1 MREWA
6 REGFGGRAQVC
17 YSAIAMTWNLPMIRS
32 TTAAFAALYLLA
44 AAVPAFAETD
54 AQKQAEAQ
62 ADAQEKAKRAEAD
75 KEAAAKAPP
84 PAIPGAVSA
93 GEAAP
98 PSKNVA
104 EMSPNDA
111 LFDAINRGDSAGAR
125 DAISRGAQLDARNVL
140 GQTPTDAA
148 IEADRNDITFMLL
161 SLRGAV
167 GNGTRPHVTPASM
180 QVASEAHGHLHGA
193 RHGKAAS
200 RALTI
205 RASAPAVPNPGTP
218 NPAAGFNGF

>member
-1 MREWA
+1 MTRMSPMR
-6 REGFGGRAQVC
+6 RC
-17 YSAIAMTWNLPMIRS
+17 

-44 AAVPAFAETD
+44 AGVPAYAETD
-54 AQKQAEAQ
+54 AQKEAEAQ
-62 ADAQEKAKRAEAD
+62 ADAQEKAKRAETE

-84 PAIPGAVSA
+84 PAIPGAVSS

-98 PSKNVA
+98 PSRNAA

-167 GNGTRPHVTPASM
+167 SSGTRPRVTQAAM
-180 QVASEAHGHLHGA
+180 QVPDSAGRGRHHGNAAHG
-193 RHGKAAS
+193 RVAAS
-200 RALTI
+200 GAVT
-205 RASAPAVPNPGTP
+205 AAAVPNPGTP
-218 NPAAGFNGF
+218 NPAVGFNGF

>member
-1 MREWA
+1 
-6 REGFGGRAQVC
+6 
-17 YSAIAMTWNLPMIRS
+17 MIRLR
-32 TTAAFAALYLLA
+32 FAALAAVYVLA

-62 ADAQEKAKRAEAD
+62 ADAQEAAKRAEAA

-84 PAIPGAVSA
+84 PAIPGAVSS
-93 GEAAP
+93 GTPAP

-111 LFDAINRGDSAGAR
+111 LFDAINRGDAAGAR
-125 DAISRGAQLDARNVL
+125 DAISRGAQLEAHNVL

-148 IEADRNDITFMLL
+148 IEANRNDITFMLL

-167 GNGTRPHVTPASM
+167 GNSSRPHVVTATARSPATTKASPRHR
-180 QVASEAHGHLHGA
+180 QGANVTLAHATTAAPVAE
-193 RHGKAAS
+193 
-200 RALTI
+200 
-205 RASAPAVPNPGTP
+205 NPGTP
-218 NPAAGFNGF
+218 NPAVGFNGF

>member
-1 MREWA
+1 
-6 REGFGGRAQVC
+6 
-17 YSAIAMTWNLPMIRS
+17 MTRVSPMLRS
-32 TTAAFAALYLLA
+32 TTAAFAALYLLTA
-44 AAVPAFAETD
+44 AIPAYAETD
-54 AQKQAEAQ
+54 AQKEAEAQ
-62 ADAQEKAKRAEAD
+62 ADAQEKAKRAETE

-84 PAIPGAVSA
+84 PAIPGAVSS

-98 PSKNVA
+98 ASKNAA

-125 DAISRGAQLDARNVL
+125 DAVSRGAQLDARNVL

-167 GNGTRPHVTPASM
+167 SSGTRPHVTQAAMQVPESTGHSRHRTAMAHGKPSKASAMTTASM
-180 QVASEAHGHLHGA
+180 
-193 RHGKAAS
+193 
-200 RALTI
+200 
-205 RASAPAVPNPGTP
+205 PNPGTP
-218 NPAAGFNGF
+218 NPAVGFNGF